1 MTSPVSS
8 MSRRIAFVIASG
20 VCFSLV
26 AADESAAWE
35 PPQGRY
41 APAPR
46 APDPDVRAGGA
57 LDVSYNYHQ
66 QGPNAGVRPPG
77 PWYGWGF
84 PVQTYRWGWFG
95 AAHYYPWCYWHEGYY
110 GNCCRHAYR
119 CGY

>member
-1 MTSPVSS
+1 MKSPLGSS
-8 MSRRIAFVIASG
+8 LFLAATLIVAFS
-20 VCFSLV
+20 CCN

-35 PPQGRY
+35 PAPGRY

-46 APDPDVRAGGA
+46 APDPDIRAGGVM
-57 LDVSYNYHQ
+57 DISYNYHQ
-66 QGPNAGVRPPG
+66 QGPNAGVRPPS

-95 AAHYYPWCYWHEGYY
+95 ASRYYPWCYWHEGYY
-110 GNCCRHAYR
+110 GNCCRYAYR